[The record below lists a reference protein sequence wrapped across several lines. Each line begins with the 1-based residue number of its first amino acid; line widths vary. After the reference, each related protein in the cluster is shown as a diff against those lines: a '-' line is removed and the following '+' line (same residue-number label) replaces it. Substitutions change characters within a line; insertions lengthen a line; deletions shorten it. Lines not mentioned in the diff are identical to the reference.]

1 MRGRASWPL
10 LFLWVLLGGGGSD
23 RRAGADIEGTPSVV
37 SLDYQGDHGVLL
49 AKEIG
54 WEDPQT
60 PAERAVIAMLGPEV
74 VIASGATAARP
85 ISQTWRTTLRALVV
99 VDVGP
104 TLAKAPEKIALI
116 GRSAVPGLSMISTA
130 AHAHGAAALLFDVTA
145 AEKLPDRIALIS
157 GEVRWL
163 LQPARGRPIPCGRT
177 THTVLVTAGRP
188 RPALS
193 WPMRGRGD
201 GAARVDHNA
210 FTVARLKGAVE
221 IAAGVATATAAAE
234 KAWQAAIRHYE
245 FDADPDVNP
254 WRLLLRDA
262 GGQCM
267 TTASFI
273 EAVVNMLGFSEG
285 AFVDVYPAFKKPDDP
300 RAVVYAHPIIRG
312 AYTVEAPEYDAS
324 RQFRKVV
331 AASMPTAGGH
341 SAAEAARHRGR
352 RGFERLKFRDVH
364 GELHNYA
371 SAFVVEE
378 RGQRSYFGGGYA
390 TVYHDAVSFLAGAC
404 LAVVWTY
411 DEGDDDWESICDR
424 PGPAYWWATGLP
436 FSTPK

>member
-10 LFLWVLLGGGGSD
+10 LPLWILLGAD
-23 RRAGADIEGTPSVV
+23 RPAGAGTEAGPSIV
-37 SLDYQGDHGVLL
+37 SLDYQGDHAVLL

-60 PAERAVIAMLGPEV
+60 PAERAVIATLGPEV
-74 VIASGATAARP
+74 VIASGGTSARP
-85 ISQTWRTTLRALVV
+85 ISQTWGTTLRARVV

-104 TLAKAPEKIALI
+104 TLARAPGKIALV
-116 GRSAVPGLSMISTA
+116 GRSAERGLSMISTA
-130 AHAHGAAALLFDVTA
+130 AEAHGEAALLFEVA
-145 AEKLPDRIALIS
+145 GAEKLPDRIALIS
-157 GEVRWL
+157 GEVRWS

-177 THTVLVTAGRP
+177 THTVLVTAGPP

-221 IAAGVATATAAAE
+221 IAAGASTATAAAE

-245 FDADPDVNP
+245 FDADPDINP
-254 WRLLLRDA
+254 WRLLLPDA

-273 EAVVNMLGFSEG
+273 EAVVNMLGFAGG
-285 AFVDVYPAFKKPDDP
+285 AFVDVYPTFKKPDDP
-300 RAVVYAHPIIRG
+300 RAAAYAHPIIRG
-312 AYTVEAPEYDAS
+312 AYTVEAPEYDAP
-324 RQFRKVV
+324 RQFRKVI
-331 AASMPTAGGH
+331 AASTPAAGVH

-371 SAFVVEE
+371 SAFVVDEHG
-378 RGQRSYFGGGYA
+378 RRSYFGGGYA
-390 TVYHDAVSFLAGAC
+390 TIYHDAVSFLAGAC

-411 DEGDDDWESICDR
+411 DAGDDDWESICDR

>member
-1 MRGRASWPL
+1 M
-10 LFLWVLLGGGGSD
+10 V
-23 RRAGADIEGTPSVV
+23 E
-37 SLDYQGDHGVLL
+37 
-49 AKEIG
+49 
-54 WEDPQT
+54 
-60 PAERAVIAMLGPEV
+60 
-74 VIASGATAARP
+74 
-85 ISQTWRTTLRALVV
+85 
-99 VDVGP
+99 VGP
-104 TLAKAPEKIALI
+104 ALAKAPGTVALI
-116 GRSAVPGLSMISTA
+116 GRSAVRGLSMRSTA
-130 AHAHGAAALLFDVTA
+130 VEARGPTALLFEVTA

-157 GEVRWL
+157 GEVRWS

-177 THTVLVTAGRP
+177 THTVFVTAGPP

-193 WPMRGRGD
+193 WPMRGRD
-201 GAARVDHNA
+201 EGAARVDHNA

-221 IAAGVATATAAAE
+221 IAAGAASATAAAE
-234 KAWQAAIRHYE
+234 KAWRAAIRHYE

-254 WRLLLRDA
+254 WRLLLQDA

-273 EAVVNMLGFSEG
+273 EAVVGVLGFSAG
-285 AFVDVYPAFKKPDDP
+285 AFVDVYPAFKKPEDP
-300 RAVVYAHPIIRG
+300 RATAYAHPIIRG

-331 AASMPTAGGH
+331 AASIPAAGVH

-390 TVYHDAVSFLAGAC
+390 TIYHDAVSFLAGAC
-404 LAVVWTY
+404 LAVVWAY
-411 DEGDDDWESICDR
+411 DDGDDDWESICDR